1 MTSEEHIEMAPMMA
15 VSDLHARRLERWR
28 QTPLRRIGGPDDA
41 AAFIAALG
49 LVTLYPAS
57 PELPNLY
64 HAYVGDPSAR
74 TDSKW
79 DSPSGQVFGWRWT
92 LGRKEVAFYTALV
105 RRRSTWIRW
114 DLLPA
119 ALRLFGELRVP
130 DELYD
135 AHVISADAYRIAH
148 VLEEAPEP
156 LSTGELRAAAGFG
169 GSKERRVAY
178 LKAVEELET
187 HLLLAKVLTPQHDDM
202 SHVLVSSRFRAHC
215 DAADRLPRA
224 DALDTLLG
232 AYLPHAVY
240 AIPTVLARHLKLA
253 EEELRAGFERLCA
266 RGDAQAC
273 SLAGV
278 KGDCYVWR
286 GAEPAAAS

>member
-1 MTSEEHIEMAPMMA
+1 MESMNQ
-15 VSDLHARRLERWR
+15 LQARRLERWR
-28 QTPLRRIGGPDDA
+28 QTPQRRIGGPDDA
-41 AAFIAALG
+41 AALIETLG

-57 PELPNLY
+57 PELPNLF
-64 HAYVGDPSAR
+64 HAYVGDPAAK

-105 RRRSTWIRW
+105 RKRSTWIRW

-135 AHVISADAYRIAH
+135 AHAISADAYRIARA
-148 VLEEAPEP
+148 LEDAPEP

-169 GSKERRVAY
+169 GSAERRAAY

-187 HLLLAKVLTPQHDDM
+187 RMLLAKVLTPTHEDM
-202 SHVLVSSRFRAHC
+202 SHVLVSSRFRQHC
-215 DAADRLPRA
+215 DAADRLTRA
-224 DALDTLLG
+224 EALNALLA
-232 AYLPHAVY
+232 AYLPHAAY
-240 AIPTVLARHLKLA
+240 AVPTVLARHLKLA
-253 EEELRAGFERLCA
+253 EDELRAGMDRLCERRVA
-266 RGDAQAC
+266 EPRELD
-273 SLAGV
+273 GV
-278 KGDCYVWR
+278 KGTCYVWC
-286 GAEPAAAS
+286 GAEVAEVGDSSSPSSASA

>member
-1 MTSEEHIEMAPMMA
+1 MESLTE
-15 VSDLHARRLERWR
+15 LHARRLEHWR
-28 QTPLRRIGGPDDA
+28 QMPERRITGPDDA
-41 AAFIAALG
+41 AALIETLG

-57 PELPNLY
+57 PELPNLF
-64 HAYVGDPSAR
+64 HAYVGNPAAK

-92 LGRKEVAFYTALV
+92 LGRKQVAFYTALV
-105 RRRSTWIRW
+105 RKRSTWIRW

-135 AHVISADAYRIAH
+135 AHAISADAYRIAH
-148 VLEEAPEP
+148 VLEDAPEP

-169 GSKERRVAY
+169 GSKERRAAY

-187 HLLLAKVLTPQHDDM
+187 RMLLAKVLTPGTDDM
-202 SHVLVSSRFRAHC
+202 SHVLVSTRFRTYC
-215 DAADRLPRA
+215 DTADRLTRA
-224 DALDTLLG
+224 EALDTLLA

-240 AIPTVLARHLKLA
+240 AVPAVLARHLKLA
-253 EEELRAGFERLCA
+253 EDELRAGLERLRERGVAAA
-266 RGDAQAC
+266 RELDGAKEVRYVWC
-273 SLAGV
+273 GAGV
-278 KGDCYVWR
+278 AVTS
-286 GAEPAAAS
+286 PSPSSSASA

>member
-1 MTSEEHIEMAPMMA
+1 METLTQLQ
-15 VSDLHARRLERWR
+15 VRRLECWR
-28 QTPLRRIGGPDDA
+28 QTPERRIGGPDDA
-41 AAFIAALG
+41 AALIDTLG

-57 PELPNLY
+57 PELPNLFF
-64 HAYVGDPSAR
+64 AYVGDPAAK

-105 RRRSTWIRW
+105 RKRSTWIRW

-135 AHVISADAYRIAH
+135 AHAISADAYRIAH
-148 VLEEAPEP
+148 VLEDAPEP
-156 LSTGELRAAAGFG
+156 ISTGELRAAAGFG
-169 GSKERRVAY
+169 GSKERRAAY

-187 HLLLAKVLTPQHDDM
+187 RMLLAKVLTPGTDDM
-202 SHVLVSSRFRAHC
+202 SHVLVSSRFRTHC
-215 DAADRLPRA
+215 DAADRLTRA
-224 DALDTLLG
+224 DALDALLA

-240 AIPTVLARHLKLA
+240 AVPPVLARHLKLA
-253 EEELRAGFERLCA
+253 DDELCAGLERLRE
-266 RGDAQAC
+266 RGDAEPRELDGIRGA
-273 SLAGV
+273 
-278 KGDCYVWR
+278 CYVWR
-286 GAEPAAAS
+286 DAGAASSSSSASA